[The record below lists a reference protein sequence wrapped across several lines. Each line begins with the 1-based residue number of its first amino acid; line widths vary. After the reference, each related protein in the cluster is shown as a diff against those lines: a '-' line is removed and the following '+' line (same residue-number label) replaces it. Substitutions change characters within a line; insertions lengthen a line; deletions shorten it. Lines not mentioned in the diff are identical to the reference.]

1 VSGLVEGGSALL
13 TRRRTLR
20 LAGDRYSMH
29 YTRRALIVGTVLALA
44 VLMVLIIS
52 LATGDF
58 VIPVPDVL
66 SALTGSGNPAD
77 DFIVV
82 SLRLPRALTA
92 IGAGAALGAAGAVFQ
107 SVTRN
112 PLGSPD
118 VIGFT
123 RGATVGA
130 VLDLTVFNGNAA
142 QVAFSAII
150 GGLAT
155 AIVVYLLAYRGGV
168 HGYRLVLAGIGVNAM
183 LLAGVQFLLT
193 RADLTDA
200 FDATIWLIGS
210 LNGVGYAQV
219 TSLGVALAV
228 LLPVLFALAHRLN
241 IAEMGEDTAIALGV
255 RVERDRLYALTAAV
269 LLSAVATACVGP
281 VTFVALS
288 APQLARRL
296 TGATGV
302 GVLPA
307 ALMGAL
313 VLSVSD
319 LGAQHVFTAELPV
332 GTFTGVVGGGY
343 LAWLLARQW
352 RTR

>member
-1 VSGLVEGGSALL
+1 MSGLIDSGSALL
-13 TRRRTLR
+13 TRRALR
-20 LAGDRYSMH
+20 VAGDRYSMR
-29 YTRRALIVGTVLALA
+29 YTRRALIVGIVLTLA
-44 VLMVLIIS
+44 VLVVLVVS

-66 SALTGSGNPAD
+66 SALTGSGNPAN

-82 SLRLPRALTA
+82 YLRLPRALTA

-123 RGATVGA
+123 RGASVGA

-142 QVAFSAII
+142 QVAFCAIL

-155 AIVVYLLAYRGGV
+155 AIVVYLLAYRGGGV
-168 HGYRLVLAGIGVNAM
+168 HGYRLVLVGIGVNAM

-219 TSLGVALAV
+219 TSLGVALAL
-228 LLPVLFALAHRLN
+228 LLPTLLALAHRLN

-296 TGATGV
+296 TGSTGV

-313 VLSVSD
+313 VLSASD

>member
-1 VSGLVEGGSALL
+1 MGGGSALL
-13 TRRRTLR
+13 TRRALR
-20 LAGDRYSMH
+20 LAGDRYSVR
-29 YTRRALIVGTVLALA
+29 YTRRALIVGVVLALVVSA
-44 VLMVLIIS
+44 VLLTS

-58 VIPVPDVL
+58 VIPVPEVL
-66 SALTGSGNPAD
+66 SALTGSGNAANE
-77 DFIVV
+77 FIVV
-82 SLRLPRALTA
+82 YLRLPRALTA
-92 IGAGAALGAAGAVFQ
+92 IGAGAALGGAGAVFQ

-123 RGATVGA
+123 RGASVGA
-130 VLDLTVFNGNAA
+130 VLDLVVLHGNAA
-142 QVAFSAII
+142 QIALSAII

-155 AIVVYLLAYRGGV
+155 AAVVHGLAYRGGA
-168 HGYRLVLAGIGVNAM
+168 HGYRLVLVGIGVNAI

-219 TSLGVALAV
+219 ASLGVALAL
-228 LLPVLFALAHRLN
+228 LLPVLLGLAHRLN
-241 IAEMGEDTAIALGV
+241 IAEMGEDAAVALGV
-255 RVERDRLYALTAAV
+255 RVERDRLCALTAAV

-281 VTFVALS
+281 VTFVALA

-296 TGATGV
+296 TGSTGV
-302 GVLPA
+302 GVAPA